1 LSTFNSP
8 NGYTNLEEYQN
19 GTSPLFADHAENTDL
34 DGMWE
39 RWELLHGLIVRV
51 DDVRGTWL

>member
-39 RWELLHGLIVRV
+39 RWDLLQAS
-51 DDVRGTWL
+51 